1 MGLFDPVT
9 SYGRFSTRAV
19 RDGVV
24 SSRIIFFCYCF
35 DGVATCWSSGVLWNS
50 APPSPRMSARLP
62 VIGRRRSPDTRTP
75 PPPSRRRALCS
86 VMRPERDSAFTCVL
100 MASSGSRRAWFAGG
114 EPSLLAAA
122 FRPYKRAP
130 ASACRPGR
138 RSFADRGR
146 TRAVK
151 DSDEKSFG

>member
-50 APPSPRMSARLP
+50 APPSPRMSAQAARDP
-62 VIGRRRSPDTRTP
+62 PPSFARHETP
-75 PPPSRRRALCS
+75 PPPYRKRKRIPDGRPSRRRALCS

-122 FRPYKRAP
+122 FRPYKRVRVP
-130 ASACRPGR
+130 P
-138 RSFADRGR
+138 RSPL
-146 TRAVK
+146 VC
-151 DSDEKSFG
+151 